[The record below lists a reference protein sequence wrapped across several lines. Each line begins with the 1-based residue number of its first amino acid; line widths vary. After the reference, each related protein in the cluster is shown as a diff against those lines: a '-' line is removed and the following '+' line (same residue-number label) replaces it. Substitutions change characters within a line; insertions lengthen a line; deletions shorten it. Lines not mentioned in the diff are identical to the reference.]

1 MLSAIL
7 PSNPRIR
14 ALLICGITAVLAMLT
29 YYILPPSVNELARRT
44 AAIFVVAALFW
55 STEVMPLYATS
66 LCVVGMEILFLAT
79 DGGIASSLPA
89 QSSWP
94 MKPDGSGPV
103 SLGSGEFLR
112 SFASPI
118 IILFLGGFLVS
129 DALTKHGLDK
139 VICAKLLK
147 PFSQRPVTLLWAV
160 LLITAFFSM
169 WMSNTACTAMMLA
182 IIAPIVRQ
190 LPADDKFHRGV
201 ILAVPFGAN
210 IGGIGTP
217 IGTPPNAVALAALR
231 MAGYDI
237 GFLDWMAF
245 AVPLM
250 MIALVATG
258 FILLWFF
265 PPAKGIRLELK
276 LDTAKKVDLPGRLT
290 LLISLLAVVF
300 WMTEKWHGVSE
311 AVVALL
317 AAASLTALGVLDRKD
332 VDSTDWNVLILMWGG
347 LSLGDAMNSSGL
359 LKWAISLP
367 IVETIN
373 SLPAPWSQ
381 YVMAT
386 FIVLLTVLFASFM
399 SHTAATALIVPM
411 AMALAPQ
418 EAGPLA
424 ILTALASSFAMA
436 MPVSTPPNAMAFASG
451 NIPAVSMIRSGALI
465 GVVCILV
472 LLGGHR
478 LILPLFEAAR
488 VGDHT
493 VQRRVAVLLP
503 ETGDY
508 ADMGRLQKL
517 GYQLAARELERQGIE
532 VRYFDIGKHTDNL
545 SALVTEQLLPSKP
558 DIIVGPYSSES
569 AAALKPLL
577 SSKGPPLL
585 VPSAVVDALTQQA
598 NTSFYRVAPPSQM
611 MAMTAAEFLAQSR
624 DSLDLKSIAIIA
636 EATDFGRS
644 GAQSLTGTCLIKGLA
659 LPQAYFYKDNPG
671 QWSSGGE
678 PSLSPDTV
686 LILITR
692 NLEHA
697 AALVKQYSPKHH
709 LIGFAGAFST
719 PEFRSNALGMDA
731 SSPHG
736 LYVLSPWR
744 EDRQSPTNEKFI
756 NDYAAANGGD
766 GPPQYHTAQAYAS
779 LIVAGQAIEI
789 AHRDFAKVTT
799 VLRSIVVDTPLGPV
813 RFINFGGYFQQNPAT
828 AVVQEI
834 DSAGA
839 RTVYPLS
846 GN

>member
-1 MLSAIL
+1 MLPALL
-7 PSNPRIR
+7 PENPRRR
-14 ALLICGITAVLAMLT
+14 AMMIIGFTAALAVLT
-29 YYILPPSVNELARRT
+29 YFLLPPSINELARRT
-44 AAIFVVAALFW
+44 AAIFVVAAVFW
-55 STEVMPLYATS
+55 ATEVLPLYATS
-66 LCVVGMEILFLAT
+66 LCVVGMEMLFLAS
-79 DGGIASSLPA
+79 DGGIAAALPM
-89 QSSWP
+89 QSNWP
-94 MKPDGSGPV
+94 MKSDGSGPV
-103 SLGSGEFLR
+103 TLGSGEFLR

-118 IILFLGGFLVS
+118 IMLFFGGFLVS

-147 PFSQRPVTLLWAV
+147 PFAHRPVTLLWAV

-245 AVPLM
+245 AVPLAM
-250 MIALVATG
+250 VSLLATG
-258 FILLWFF
+258 IILLWFF

-276 LDTAKKVDLPGRLT
+276 LDTAKKIDLPGRLT
-290 LLISLLAVVF
+290 LLISLIAVAL

-347 LSLGDAMNSSGL
+347 LSLGDAMKSSGL

-373 SLPAPWSQ
+373 NLPSPWSQ

-451 NIPAVSMIRSGALI
+451 NIPAVSMIRSGGLI
-465 GVVCILV
+465 GIVSILV

-478 LILPLFEAAR
+478 MILPLFNASH
-488 VGDHT
+488 VGEPT

-508 ADMGRLQKL
+508 ADIGRLQKF
-517 GYQLAARELERQGIE
+517 GYQLAERELERQGIE
-532 VRYFDIGKHTDNL
+532 VTYFDVGTHADNL
-545 SALVTEQLLPSKP
+545 GALLAERILPSKP
-558 DIIVGPYSSES
+558 DIIVGPYSSEN

-577 SSKGPPLL
+577 PREGPPLI
-585 VPSAVVDALTQQA
+585 VPTATVDALTQQS
-598 NTSFYRVAPPSQM
+598 NTSVYRVAPPSQM
-611 MAMTAAEFLAQSR
+611 MAMTAADFLAQWR
-624 DSLDLKSIAIIA
+624 DAWALKSIAIIA

-644 GAQSLTGTCLIKGLA
+644 GAQSLTGTCLIKGL
-659 LPQAYFYKDNPG
+659 PQPPAYFFKDKPG
-671 QWSSGGE
+671 QWVNGGE
-678 PSLSPDTV
+678 PSLAPDTL

-692 NLEHA
+692 DQNHA
-697 AALVKQYSPKHH
+697 EALVKQYGSTHR

-719 PEFRSNALGMDA
+719 PQFRARAERQSAA
-731 SSPHG
+731 SLRE
-736 LYVLSPWR
+736 LYVLTPWR
-744 EDRQSPTNEKFI
+744 EDQPSAANEKFI
-756 NDYAAANGGD
+756 DDHAAAYASA

-779 LIVAGQAIEI
+779 LLVAGQAIET
-789 AHRDFAKVTT
+789 AHRDAAKVSA
-799 VLRSIVVDTPLGPV
+799 VLRSIVIDTPVGPV
-813 RFINFGGYFQQNPAT
+813 RFINFGGYFQQNPAS

-834 DSAGA
+834 TSNGA
-839 RTVYPLS
+839 RTVYPLN